1 LEIVAALNRAGVK
14 VLSGTDTPNP
24 YTYPGFSLHDELG
37 LLVKAGFTP
46 MAALQTATLNPAIFF
61 GLRNTL
67 GTVERGKVANLVL
80 LDANPLEDINNTRR
94 IAAVVVGG
102 RYIPKVELERI
113 TDEVKS
119 RANRR

>member
-1 LEIVAALNRAGVK
+1 MLA
-14 VLSGTDTPNP
+14 GTDTPNP
-24 YTYPGFSLHDELG
+24 YTYQGFSLHDELG

-80 LDANPLEDINNTRR
+80 LDANPLEDVNNTRR